1 MRKEVKESPPKKKNT
16 GNNKKTKNKDVG
28 YQENA
33 LQEDGVIDLG
43 ES

>member
-28 YQENA
+28 YQEN
-33 LQEDGVIDLG
+33 QEEGVIDLG